1 MAVTDSVLDRTVC
14 VRCATIVDV
23 RAPEIACPK
32 CGQVYPRLGR
42 IPVLMPRPQ
51 DHVELWRRQ
60 LALLTAHGRE
70 AESALNAEAEA
81 PDILPAGR
89 TRVRA
94 MASAVQSQ
102 LEEIA
107 AMVGPAL
114 GGPLAAS
121 SGGLP
126 RGVVEY
132 GYYLHRDWAWGD
144 AGSSENQSAVL
155 AIRAVASDSGFGRMV
170 VLGAG
175 GCRLGYDLH
184 RLCGASETVVVDI
197 DPYLFVIAEA
207 VVRGASVELTE
218 SSLNVL
224 DAEHLFARRTLR
236 APDGPLGDERFHFL
250 FANGLEPPFV
260 DGTFDTV
267 VTPWF
272 IDRVPTD
279 LAAFL
284 ARVARLLR
292 PGGRWINHGPLLYPT
307 DTPVSRRFAREEIA
321 DLAGRAGLRMQKWSR
336 SSSPYLVSPL
346 TGSGKVECLLTFEA
360 VREIA

>member
-1 MAVTDSVLDRTVC
+1 VTNSVLDRLVC
-14 VRCATIVDV
+14 VRCATSVDV
-23 RAPEIACPK
+23 RAEEIACSS
-32 CGQVYPRLGR
+32 CGQTYPRVGR
-42 IPVLMPRPQ
+42 IPVLLPRPH

-60 LALLTAHGRE
+60 LALLMAHAGQAEQSLAGE
-70 AESALNAEAEA
+70 AEV
-81 PDILPAGR
+81 PDLLADGR
-89 TRVRA
+89 RRVRA
-94 MASAVQSQ
+94 MASAVKSQ
-102 LEEIA
+102 VDEIA
-107 AMVGPAL
+107 ALVGPAL

-144 AGSSENQSAVL
+144 GDSGENQSSVD
-155 AIRAVASDSGFGRMV
+155 AIRAVAGDGAFGRTV

-184 RLCGASETVVVDI
+184 RLCEASETVVVDI
-197 DPYLFVIAEA
+197 DPYLFVIAES

-218 SSLNVL
+218 SSLNVF
-224 DAEHLFARRTLR
+224 DAAHVSSRRTLR
-236 APDGPLGDERFHFL
+236 APAGALGDERFHFL

-260 DGTFDTV
+260 DGVFDTV

-284 ARVARLLR
+284 SRIARLVR
-292 PGGRWINHGPLLYPT
+292 PGGRWINHGPLLYPPE
-307 DTPVSRRFAREEIA
+307 TPASRRFAREEIFE
-321 DLAGRAGLRMQKWSR
+321 LARRAGFRVGEWSQASR
-336 SSSPYLVSPL
+336 PYLVSPL
-346 TGSGKVECLLTFEA
+346 TGSGKVEHVLTFVA
-360 VREIA
+360 VSDS